1 MTRRRHRYSTAGN
14 GLAGLRR
21 WRGIAVLAALA
32 LWLGAVLPG
41 FCLAPMPAA
50 ASPAAMT
57 HLPVESAPADAADE
71 HAVGLLC
78 ATSTVCCAILS
89 PTGQMEERQ
98 QAAANTTLPLWVS
111 FVTRRPD
118 PPPPKAGAGALPNR

>member
-1 MTRRRHRYSTAGN
+1 MTRRRRHTTAGN
-14 GLAGLRR
+14 GLAGLRH
-21 WRGIAVLAALA
+21 WRGVAVLAALA
-32 LWLGAVLPG
+32 LWLGAVLSG
-41 FCLAPMPAA
+41 FCLAPMSAA

-78 ATSTVCCAILS
+78 ATSAACYAILS

-98 QAAANTTLPLWVS
+98 QVAANATLPLWVS

-118 PPPPKAGAGALPNR
+118 PPPPKACLGALPSR